1 MTTLVS
7 EIPIAS
13 TRPTDGVL
21 VARALAG
28 QKSAFNELINRHQR
42 RATAVAYRFL
52 GNLQDA
58 LEIAQEAFLKA
69 FTNLTTLQK
78 AEAFGP
84 WLMRIVSNL
93 SLNLRRSRKSHGTL
107 PLDDLLPSA
116 GAVHHAD
123 PCRLMQSAE
132 IGSRVEQALAQLP
145 QRQRTVINL
154 FALERIPQKQVAHAV
169 GCSVEAVKWHVFDG
183 RRKLKE
189 ILKDYL

>member
-7 EIPIAS
+7 EIPIAL
-13 TRPTDGVL
+13 TQPTDGVL
-21 VARALAG
+21 VGKTLAG
-28 QKSAFNELINRHQR
+28 QKSAFNVLINRYQH

-58 LEIAQEAFLKA
+58 LEICQEAFLKA
-69 FTNLTTLQK
+69 FTSLTTLQK

-93 SLNLRRSRKSHGTL
+93 SLNLRRSRKSQSTL

-116 GAVHHAD
+116 GATHHAE
-123 PCRLMQSAE
+123 PSRLMQSAE
-132 IGSRVEQALAQLP
+132 IGLRIEQALTQLP
-145 QRQRTVINL
+145 DRQRAVINL
-154 FALERIPQKQVAHAV
+154 FALERIPQKQVAQTV

-189 ILKDYL
+189 ILNDCL